1 MTTPDPMA
9 EIRAS
14 FFVECEELLEA
25 LQDGLSILDSGDADD
40 ETVNICFRAVHSM
53 KGGAGAFGLD
63 DLVRFSHRYETV
75 LDEVRA
81 GRLEPGHDVV
91 LLFMRAADILSDIV
105 HYSRDSLPVEPDKV
119 EPTLRELEALVS
131 DAAEEEEAEVTGFQP
146 MALALPFGSPPADR
160 IFRIRFAPE
169 PDLFTS
175 GNELVHL
182 LRALSAL
189 GEMRI
194 TPNLSEVPTLDAL
207 DPEAA
212 CLAWEIV
219 LTTNRNR
226 AEVEE
231 NFEFVEGLCILTI
244 SEENM
249 APASPLSSLPG
260 LPPLTRPADPEAAVA
275 PPVGLR
281 PRFTLTAPSD
291 GQEPVSDTPPQETA
305 GPTAPQ
311 RASRETIAAD
321 PPVATAARPVTTL
334 PKATVRVDLDRIERL
349 VNLVGEL
356 VINQAMLSQS
366 VAQAGLPTNSP
377 VVQGLED
384 FMQLT
389 RDIQDSVMM
398 IRAQPVKSLF
408 QRLARIVRDT
418 SAAVGKPVRF
428 VTRGEATEV
437 DKTVI
442 ERLADPLT
450 HMIRNAVD
458 YGLERPEAR
467 LAAGKPSEGCITLS
481 AAHRSGRVVIEVMD
495 DGGGIDRPRVQ
506 AIAEE
511 RGLIEPGQAMTD
523 AEIDALLFMPGFST
537 VKQVSNLSGRGVGMD
552 VVRKSIHDLGGRVSI
567 SSSPGKGTCFSISL
581 PLTLAVLDGMVVEVA
596 GEALVVPIGAIAETM
611 AYREQDIRSVGPR
624 TRVLHIRDSFVPLL
638 DLGAELGFRAPKES
652 NAGSVVLLVA
662 NEGETLGAL
671 IVDAI
676 HEQRQV
682 VIKGLQ
688 QGYGNAPGIAA
699 ATILGDGQVALI
711 LDPVDMMAKACARPG
726 PTPLEL
732 APTG

>member
-14 FFVECEELLEA
+14 FFVECEELMEA
-25 LQDGLSILDSGDADD
+25 LQDGLTMLDGGDADD

-105 HYSRDSLPVEPDKV
+105 HYSRDGLPVDPDKV
-119 EPTLRELEALVS
+119 EPTLRELEALIS
-131 DAAEEEEAEVTGFQP
+131 DEAEEEEAEVTDFQP
-146 MALALPFGSPPADR
+146 MTLALPFGGPPADR
-160 IFRIRFAPE
+160 VVRIRFAPE

-175 GNELVHL
+175 GNEPVHL
-182 LRALSAL
+182 LRALAAL
-189 GEMRI
+189 GEMQI
-194 TPNLSEVPTLDAL
+194 TPDLSEVPTLDAL

-219 LTTNRNR
+219 LTTNRDR
-226 AEVEE
+226 AEIEE
-231 NFEFVEGLCILTI
+231 TFEFVEGLCKLSIC
-244 SEENM
+244 EEQ
-249 APASPLSSLPG
+249 SGLSLPCLPG
-260 LPPLTRPADPEAAVA
+260 LPPLAMPPAPDAGVSPSAEV
-275 PPVGLR
+275 R
-281 PRFTLTAPSD
+281 PRLTLTAPPDCSD
-291 GQEPVSDTPPQETA
+291 PEEGTPPPDTA
-305 GPTAPQ
+305 KTHAPQ
-311 RASRETIAAD
+311 PAPATPIAVES
-321 PPVATAARPVTTL
+321 PVATAARPATTP

-458 YGLERPEAR
+458 HGLERPEAR

-511 RGLIEPGQAMTD
+511 RGLIDPGQAMTD

-552 VVRKSIHDLGGRVSI
+552 VVRKSIQDLGGRVSI

-581 PLTLAVLDGMVVEVA
+581 PLTLAVLDGMVVDVA

-638 DLGAELGFRAPKES
+638 DLGVELGFRPAKES

-711 LDPVDMMAKACARPG
+711 LDPVDMMAKAGTRPG
-726 PTPLEL
+726 QTQPAL